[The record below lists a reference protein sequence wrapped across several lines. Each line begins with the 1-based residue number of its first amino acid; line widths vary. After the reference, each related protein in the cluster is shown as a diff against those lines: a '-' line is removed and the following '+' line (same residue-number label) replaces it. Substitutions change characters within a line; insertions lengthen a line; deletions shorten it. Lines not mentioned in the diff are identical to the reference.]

1 MGIRLDEALR
11 ERGREDAVDF
21 VADVWAR
28 SGWETSADGAT
39 VTATRAGET
48 RRLLVCH
55 GTSATGG
62 VDRDGG
68 AVPAVDA
75 VLSTGDD
82 ERAAALASRCAA
94 ASVSV
99 SDLYRR
105 LSYGMSVEERD
116 RVIERYF
123 DAEAVSPP
131 EAGDSGA
138 TAHEEGGTTAQSED
152 APTTWGEDTAATRG
166 EDTATIQQGDGIA
179 ATRSGERSEATPF
192 STGTPAEAADATDGD
207 TGPPEPRGSADPP
220 GSRRIAESDTAS
232 DGENGED
239 GDERSNGDATRRIV
253 AFALLVGLVAG
264 GSVVALGVVPGLQ
277 ASAGET
283 AIEDGGGGA
292 GAAVGPGTAVDPE
305 TEAGTGVVVREA
317 ISTVAVAPDR
327 DGERRYVGLHPTCN
341 RPPGLV
347 VKIQLGALRQNDE
360 TLNKGIRTVWRFAS
374 PETQR
379 ATGPYPQ
386 FVKLLNGSRYR
397 PMFEYTRAAYEP
409 LEVEN
414 GTARQ
419 RVSLTTPN
427 GSTATYEFR
436 LSKQSDGEYDDCW
449 MTDGVLRADE
459 EEAA

>member
-28 SGWETSADGAT
+28 SGWETSTDGAT

-55 GTSATGG
+55 GTSATGD

-131 EAGDSGA
+131 ETDDSGA
-138 TAHEEGGTTAQSED
+138 TAHEEGETTARSED

-166 EDTATIQQGDGIA
+166 EDTATTRQGDATA
-179 ATRSGERSEATPF
+179 ATRSGERPEATPF
-192 STGTPAEAADATDGD
+192 STGTPADATDGD

-220 GSRRIAESDTAS
+220 GSRRLGGSDTAS
-232 DGENGED
+232 DGED

-283 AIEDGGGGA
+283 AVEDGGGGA

-305 TEAGTGVVVREA
+305 AEAGTGVVVREA

-386 FVKLLNGSRYR
+386 FVRLLNGSRYR

-449 MTDGVLRADE
+449 MTDGVLRADGG
-459 EEAA
+459 AA